1 MWRMCKICKMCKTHF
16 PSPNIFLLF
25 LLRSLSHQNVAK
37 FKVQCPHS
45 ISRIWLSQEF
55 GLLYTLKPL
64 SIPGLYANQLY
75 PRYDMLSISSS
86 LKMFKVCPYHHKVCS
101 KFQGKLAVTESD
113 EDYKR
118 CDILHV
124 FQIHWVPNLE
134 QGWEKSFTKSHIL
147 GVGFASQM
155 FTRLV
160 VKNNG
165 VIYECLC
172 LIEEGEWVDYETREA
187 PTHQIPWF
195 FISEPTGYTGKFNQT
210 LA

>member
-1 MWRMCKICKMCKTHF
+1 M
-16 PSPNIFLLF
+16 SPFNLADLIIPRIWSTLHSETTFNT
-25 LLRSLSHQNVAK
+25 RSLCKSIVPQVWHVVNKFITKNVQTK
-37 FKVQCPHS
+37 CSKCSNV
-45 ISRIWLSQEF
+45 
-55 GLLYTLKPL
+55 
-64 SIPGLYANQLY
+64 
-75 PRYDMLSISSS
+75 
-86 LKMFKVCPYHHKVCS
+86 KVCPYHHKVCS

-195 FISEPTGYTGKFNQT
+195 FISEPTGYTGKFNPT